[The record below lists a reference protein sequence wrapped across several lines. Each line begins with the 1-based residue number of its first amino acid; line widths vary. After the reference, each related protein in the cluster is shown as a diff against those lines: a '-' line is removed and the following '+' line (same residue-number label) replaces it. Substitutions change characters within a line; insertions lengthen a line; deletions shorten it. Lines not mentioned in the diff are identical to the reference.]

1 MKTLEARL
9 DALEAKHAGPVVYTI
24 NDIMRDGDGYTVN
37 GVKMTAAEYAAWE
50 LATDTPDTVH
60 IRIDAD
66 TVAQNGG

>member
-1 MKTLEARL
+1 MPTIKARLDRLEAR
-9 DALEAKHAGPVVYTI
+9 HAGPVVYTI

-37 GVKMTAAEYAAWE
+37 GVKMTAAEFAVWDA
-50 LATDTPDTVH
+50 DTPDTVH